1 MFSLHFYSITKQCA
15 PHLVYISL
23 LFQLFLLGLVISLVL
38 LNNKPTGIALAVLS
52 VALAVNR
59 FLANAEKLES
69 PVIFDVN
76 FSVRYV
82 FNQCSAENVCYIIFV
97 YRNTLHY
104 FELVHFSLSS
114 QVLPYI
120 MGIFAA
126 SMIKPM
132 VKTILFLDMFIVNS
146 FSLQTRGNKFD
157 VFMSTVMFI
166 ACLFAP
172 LLHNKYQQVP
182 KDRYPHFILGVKI
195 ISGIACIFAS
205 RCWPKPKEETKESQE
220 SKEESKESQESK
232 EESKEETST
241 EADAPIFIPEN
252 IKAVLSQNRV
262 VSFSKAMVK
271 LSLSMFLISMFYIRF
286 DYFSSRLLYSV
297 SAYDAVSN
305 TLSSRAKF
313 VLYLN

>member
-1 MFSLHFYSITKQCA
+1 MT
-15 PHLVYISL
+15 
-23 LFQLFLLGLVISLVL
+23 
-38 LNNKPTGIALAVLS
+38 N
-52 VALAVNR
+52 
-59 FLANAEKLES
+59 
-69 PVIFDVN
+69 
-76 FSVRYV
+76 
-82 FNQCSAENVCYIIFV
+82 IIFV

-114 QVLPYI
+114 QILPYV

-126 SMIKPM
+126 SMIKST
-132 VKTILFLDMFIVNS
+132 VKIILFLDMFTVNS
-146 FSLQTRGNKFD
+146 FSSQTRGNKFD
-157 VFMSTVMFI
+157 IFMSTVLLI
-166 ACLFAP
+166 VCLFAP

-220 SKEESKESQESK
+220 SKEEPKESQESK

-241 EADAPIFIPEN
+241 DDAPIFIPEN
-252 IKAVLSQNRV
+252 IQAVLSQNRV

-305 TLSSRAKF
+305 TPSSRAKF
-313 VLYLN
+313 DL